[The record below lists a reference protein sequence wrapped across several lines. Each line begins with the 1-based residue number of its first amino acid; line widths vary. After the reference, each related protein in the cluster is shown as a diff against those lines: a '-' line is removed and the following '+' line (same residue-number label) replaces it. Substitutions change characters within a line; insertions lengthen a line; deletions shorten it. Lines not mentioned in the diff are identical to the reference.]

1 MNRIQI
7 EEGFRLTLPKELRR
21 EMKVGD
27 EVIVTIDHAGRLV
40 VLSEKRIRAVLQ
52 QTAGLWQG
60 RNDIP
65 SDGVKYVN
73 QLRRGRRLRRLG
85 IASHAKSLGA
95 ELVTRNAKHYPM
107 KEIAI
112 RAPYERGRK

>member
-7 EEGFRLTLPKELRR
+7 EEGFRLTVPKELRR

-27 EVIVTIDHAGRLV
+27 EVIVTVDHAGRLV

-60 RNDIP
+60 RDDIP
-65 SDGVKYVN
+65 NDGVKYVN
-73 QLRRGRRLRRLG
+73 QLRRGRRLRRLR
-85 IASHAKSLGA
+85 IASHAD
-95 ELVTRNAKHYPM
+95 R
-107 KEIAI
+107 
-112 RAPYERGRK
+112 